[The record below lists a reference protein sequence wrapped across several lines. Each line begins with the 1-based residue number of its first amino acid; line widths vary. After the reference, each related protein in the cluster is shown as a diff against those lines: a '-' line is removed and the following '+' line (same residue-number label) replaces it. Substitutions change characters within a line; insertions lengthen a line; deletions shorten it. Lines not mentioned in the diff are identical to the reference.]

1 MIDQKRKYRR
11 LRRSELLE
19 LLIEESKKTEALT
32 QEVAD
37 LKAALATRDLKMS
50 TVGSIAEA
58 SLVLNGVFEAAQ
70 RAADEYLEQVKRHGE
85 GERA

>member
-1 MIDQKRKYRR
+1 MSDQRKYRR
-11 LRRSELLE
+11 LRRAELLE
-19 LLIEESKKTEALT
+19 LLIEESKKNDALT

-37 LKAALATRDLKMS
+37 LKAALASRDLTLS

-58 SLVLNGVFEAAQ
+58 SLVLSGVFEAAQ
-70 RAADEYLEQVKRHGE
+70 RAADEYLEQVRRLRE

>member
-1 MIDQKRKYRR
+1 MSDQRKYRR
-11 LRRSELLE
+11 LKRAELLE
-19 LLIEESKKTEALT
+19 LLIEESKKNDALT

-37 LKAALATRDLKMS
+37 LKAALASRDLKLS

-70 RAADEYLEQVKRHGE
+70 RAADEYLEQVRRLGE